1 MEVQTRCDGA
11 LDFYDS
17 VAKAYRTHKNNDS
30 LEKIS
35 FDDIEGNHR
44 YRPKLKKELWNP
56 KSEQRINQL
65 SETYRNAHSDDLF
78 WVDQPMDK
86 LVILIEKKTT
96 QNMLLKLVKDGF
108 PIPEHLKNYEYLI
121 NAKLIDKDDCDAESI
136 TNVFTVTEFEQKY
149 NC

>member
-1 MEVQTRCDGA
+1 MEVQTRCNGS

-17 VAKAYRTHKNNDS
+17 VEKAYNATKNRKS

-35 FDDIEGNHR
+35 FDDSEGMHR

-56 KSEQRINQL
+56 KSEAKMIEM
-65 SETYRNAHSDDLF
+65 SEVYRNAQPNELF

-86 LVILIEKKTT
+86 FCDLISEKTT
-96 QNMLLKLVKDGF
+96 QNILLKLVKDGF
-108 PIPEHLKNYEYLI
+108 PVPDHLKNYEHLI
-121 NAKLIDKDDCDAESI
+121 NAKLIDEDDCYAGSI
-136 TNVFTVTEFEQKY
+136 KNVLTIEEFEKKY